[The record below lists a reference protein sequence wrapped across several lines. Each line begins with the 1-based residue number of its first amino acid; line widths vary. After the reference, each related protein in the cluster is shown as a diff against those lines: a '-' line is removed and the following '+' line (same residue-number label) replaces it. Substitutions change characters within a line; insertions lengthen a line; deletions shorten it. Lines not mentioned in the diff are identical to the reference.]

1 MKRIYIRLISYFD
14 KREEEKPAAPMP
26 ENNDSCEFEASIER
40 RVKTPVYTVFL
51 ASQGGEYLS
60 HNDPPSAVPV
70 GEDCANASSH
80 ESTIPDESMADEW
93 EEIAAADVDMTKENL
108 PPVMLDTVHPMRQR
122 LVARRYEQMDPEVQE
137 EERKD
142 CLLRAA
148 TQHDEVTTDHDAQQ
162 LD

>member
-26 ENNDSCEFEASIER
+26 EDNDSCEFEASIER
-40 RVKTPVYTVFL
+40 RAKAPVYTVFL

-93 EEIAAADVDMTKENL
+93 EEIAAADVEMTIENL
-108 PPVMLDTVHPMRQR
+108 PPVMLDTVHTHETAPRCQEIRTNGSRGPGRRAER
-122 LVARRYEQMDPEVQE
+122 LFIKSSYTA
-137 EERKD
+137 
-142 CLLRAA
+142 
-148 TQHDEVTTDHDAQQ
+148 
-162 LD
+162 